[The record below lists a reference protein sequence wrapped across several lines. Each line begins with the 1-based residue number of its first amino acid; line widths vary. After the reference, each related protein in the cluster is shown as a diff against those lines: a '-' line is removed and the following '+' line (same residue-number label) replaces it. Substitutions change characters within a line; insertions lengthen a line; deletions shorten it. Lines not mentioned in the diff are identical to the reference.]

1 MKIFSAMLLD
11 SYRELNSKRLFWV
24 ILTLSILFV
33 AVYGSIGFNEQGMS
47 MFFGLWDIES
57 DLLTTGSEM
66 SKLLYRG

>member
-33 AVYGSIGFNEQGMS
+33 VVYGSIGFNEQGMS
-47 MFFGLWDIES
+47 MFF
-57 DLLTTGSEM
+57 
-66 SKLLYRG
+66 